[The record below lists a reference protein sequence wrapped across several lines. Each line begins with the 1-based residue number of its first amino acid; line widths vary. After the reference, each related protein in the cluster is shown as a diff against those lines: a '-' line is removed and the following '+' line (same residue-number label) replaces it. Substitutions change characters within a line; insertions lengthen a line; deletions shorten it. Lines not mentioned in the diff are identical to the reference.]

1 MLSNNL
7 HLVDDDIKDKKRDQN
22 KSFVK
27 IFSFKFT
34 GTPML
39 LNSWEKYKSLKEK
52 GKCILNMKNNH
63 YCVPGVKKIWWSYA
77 HSLFEIPS
85 FLVNWLN
92 LKIQILILI

>member
-22 KSFVK
+22 KSVVK
-27 IFSFKFT
+27 IFFFKFT

-39 LNSWEKYKSLKEK
+39 LNPWEKYKSFREK
-52 GKCILNMKNNH
+52 GKCILNMKNN
-63 YCVPGVKKIWWSYA
+63 YYFVPGVKIWSGPSYA

-85 FLVNWLN
+85 LLVN
-92 LKIQILILI
+92 

>member
-27 IFSFKFT
+27 IFSFKFI

-39 LNSWEKYKSLKEK
+39 LNPWEQYKSLRER
-52 GKCILNMKNNH
+52 GKCILNTKNN
-63 YCVPGVKKIWWSYA
+63 YYFVPGVKKCGGPT
-77 HSLFEIPS
+77 HT
-85 FLVNWLN
+85 VC
-92 LKIQILILI
+92 LKFHHF

>member
-22 KSFVK
+22 KFVVN
-27 IFSFKFT
+27 IFFFKFT

-39 LNSWEKYKSLKEK
+39 LNPWEKYKSFREK

-63 YCVPGVKKIWWSYA
+63 YFVPGVKKYGGPPHTICLKFH
-77 HSLFEIPS
+77 HS
-85 FLVNWLN
+85 
-92 LKIQILILI
+92 